1 VCEVLIE
8 IEGKVGRGLR
18 GVFGLV
24 GEFRVEDEMITYFI
38 NQAILWSVL
47 KGSFLINLAT
57 ITNLA

>member
-1 VCEVLIE
+1 MCEVL

-38 NQAILWSVL
+38 NQPILWSVL
-47 KGSFLINLAT
+47 KVHLINL
-57 ITNLA
+57 